1 MNTNFIENFLVII
14 VSIVIETK
22 NLTKNFNGNNV
33 VDHLSFRIIKGE
45 LLSLLGP
52 NGAGKTTTIKLLTTI
67 LKPTEG
73 TAFINRFDIQKDKDK
88 IRKFIS
94 FTPQEIVFYEDLS
107 AKENL
112 IFFGRL
118 YNNSKEKVKKQA
130 DYILKVLGLAE
141 RKDKAKNL
149 SGGMKRRLNFG
160 ISIIANSQIMF
171 LDEPTAGLDPQAR
184 FIVWD
189 LIREIKKQ
197 GKTIILTT
205 HNMHEAEVLSDRVL
219 IIDNGKIIAEGSP
232 DELKDK
238 HSEHNILELKYRND
252 FNHFI
257 VKSKLEELNFV
268 KDIIINQDESIHI
281 YFNGA
286 IFNFIMILNQQIIND
301 ISDLEYM
308 RLRQNTLEDV
318 FLKITGRRLRE

>member
-1 MNTNFIENFLVII
+1 MNNSNMKNFLVII
-14 VSIVIETK
+14 VSLIIETK
-22 NLTKNFNGNNV
+22 NLTKNFNGKRV
-33 VDHLSFRIIKGE
+33 VDSLNFTIYKGE

-67 LKPTEG
+67 LKPDEG
-73 TAFINRFDIQKDKDK
+73 TALINRFDIQKDKKK
-88 IRKFIS
+88 IRELIS
-94 FTPQEIVFYEDLS
+94 ITPQELVFYEDLS

-112 IFFGRL
+112 IFFGRM
-118 YNNSKEKVKKQA
+118 YNISKEKVKMQT
-130 DYILKVLGLAE
+130 DHLLEVLGLAD
-141 RKDKAKNL
+141 RKDKTKYF

-160 ISIIANSQIMF
+160 ISIIANSQIIF

-184 FIVWD
+184 FTVWN
-189 LIREIKKQ
+189 LIKQMKEQ

-205 HNMHEAEVLSDRVL
+205 HDMHEAEVLSDRVL
-219 IIDNGKIIAEGSP
+219 IIDNGKIIAEGSS

-238 HSEHNILELKYRND
+238 YSEHNILELKYKND
-252 FNHFI
+252 FNNSI
-257 VKSKLEELNFV
+257 VKSKLEDLNFV
-268 KDIIINQDESIHI
+268 KDIIINQDKSVHI

-286 IFNFIMILNQQIIND
+286 IFNFIKILNQQIIND

-318 FLKITGRRLRE
+318 FLKLTGRRLRE